1 MHDLVVDDVVGD
13 RQQRADEGLVTAASF
28 GGPGFAIDRGI
39 GQLLRIEAA
48 LRAGRDDHS
57 ILDPLRFHQ
66 AEDFGAEVVAPVG
79 PAQATARHRAAA
91 QMDSFDASRID
102 EDFAIGDRF
111 RQVRHLGRIDLESER
126 LGCSRGKGVGA
137 QDRVDQRIVEPQQAV
152 VIDRLDLGQPA
163 LDRRACLF
171 DRLVATIAEF
181 GIVPRG
187 EQRDQ
192 RARYIGRG
200 RQCIDHRIDGEAHAR
215 LAQIA
220 IERAQPVGLARGEP
234 GLGHQAVERI
244 VLGLAIE
251 HGGERFLD
259 RAGALDQSLGI
270 APRLEIE
277 QEVVDRAQ
285 PTVVEH
291 GGHFGPHIEPEVF
304 KRGNT
309 LGQGQAA
316 L

>member
-1 MHDLVVDDVVGD
+1 M
-13 RQQRADEGLVTAASF
+13 
-28 GGPGFAIDRGI
+28 
-39 GQLLRIEAA
+39 
-48 LRAGRDDHS
+48 
-57 ILDPLRFHQ
+57 
-66 AEDFGAEVVAPVG
+66 
-79 PAQATARHRAAA
+79 
-91 QMDSFDASRID
+91 
-102 EDFAIGDRF
+102 
-111 RQVRHLGRIDLESER
+111 
-126 LGCSRGKGVGA
+126 
-137 QDRVDQRIVEPQQAV
+137 
-152 VIDRLDLGQPA
+152 
-163 LDRRACLF
+163 
-171 DRLVATIAEF
+171 
-181 GIVPRG
+181 PRG

-192 RARYIGRG
+192 RARDIGRG

-291 GGHFGPHIEPEVF
+291 GGHFGPDVEPEVF
-304 KRGNT
+304 KRGNA
-309 LGQGQAA
+309 LGQRQAA